1 VFRGRLAPC
10 THHATANNMI
20 DHEEHAPTDAA
31 ISSSSNSSAISLYFA
46 GVSRYPLDDAR
57 VAADWLGSAKDGSQ
71 PRFLDK
77 GAAGDGLGDGR
88 R

>member
-1 VFRGRLAPC
+1 
-10 THHATANNMI
+10 MI
-20 DHEEHAPTDAA
+20 DNEEHAPETDAA
-31 ISSSSNSSAISLYFA
+31 ISSNSNSSAISLYFA

-57 VAADWLGSAKDGSQ
+57 VAADWLGSAQDGSQ